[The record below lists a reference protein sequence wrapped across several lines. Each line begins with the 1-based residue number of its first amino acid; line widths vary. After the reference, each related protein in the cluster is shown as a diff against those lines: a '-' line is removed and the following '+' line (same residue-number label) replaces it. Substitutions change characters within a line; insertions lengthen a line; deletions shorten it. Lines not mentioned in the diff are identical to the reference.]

1 MVKFEVIIA
10 QLLLKHDCVIV
21 PQLGGFVTFYK
32 SAVIHPIN
40 HSIQPP
46 SKQLGFNRHLT
57 TSDGLLLNN
66 YVKSTGEAIPK
77 AQAELEQW
85 TQQILNHL
93 ANGQKAHL
101 DGIGTLWT
109 DAQGQMQ
116 FVPSEKFITDFT
128 SFGLSNIQLPAQSQV
143 SSGIQ
148 TTKTAWKK
156 LAVAASVAVL
166 LASGL
171 FVFQHN
177 TTNADTAGWNPDL
190 TASSNQKSE
199 RSSVPNIVIEPTEQN
214 FQKEF
219 LDLWNAKPIAVGQL
233 ANQNVEKTADSRS
246 IQKNDNQPV
255 LNERS
260 KESKSSTAW
269 GKSWVVGGVF
279 KSRDNAQEQVTTMKS
294 QGFTNAQVIPFQDY
308 FYAVYGTA
316 KNDKDEAQLRAK
328 VLTVDPRAWTKR

>member
-66 YVKSTGEAIPK
+66 YVKSTGETITK
-77 AQAELEQW
+77 AQVELEQW

-128 SFGLSNIQLPAQSQV
+128 SFGLSNIQLPAKSQV
-143 SSGIQ
+143 PSDIQ
-148 TTKTAWKK
+148 KTKTAWKK
-156 LAVAASVAVL
+156 LAAAASVAVL

-177 TTNADTAGWNPDL
+177 TTNTDTAGWNPDL
-190 TASSNQKSE
+190 TASSAQKSD
-199 RSSVPNIVIEPTEQN
+199 RPSVPTITSDPRAQN

-219 LDLWNAKPIAVGQL
+219 LDLWNADPIAVDQL
-233 ANQNVEKTADSRS
+233 ATKKVESAETTNDQESEIKPLVTAHSTNNKTAA
-246 IQKNDNQPV
+246 
-255 LNERS
+255 E
-260 KESKSSTAW
+260 W

-294 QGFTNAQVIPFQDY
+294 QGFVNAKVIPFQDY

>member
-66 YVKSTGEAIPK
+66 YVKSTGETIIR
-77 AQAELEQW
+77 AQAQLEQW

-116 FVPSEKFITDFT
+116 FVPSDKFITDFT
-128 SFGLSNIQLPAQSQV
+128 SFGLSNIQLPAKSQV
-143 SSGIQ
+143 PTGVQ
-148 TTKTAWKK
+148 KTKTAWRK
-156 LAVAASVAVL
+156 LAVAASAAIL

-177 TTNADTAGWNPDL
+177 TTNTDTAGWNPDL
-190 TASSNQKSE
+190 TK
-199 RSSVPNIVIEPTEQN
+199 SSVQKFERPSVPTISIVPTEQN

-219 LDLWNAKPIAVGQL
+219 FDLWNAEPIAVAQL
-233 ANQNVEKTADSRS
+233 ATRKVESTKINDIQESDIKPVVIARSTNNKTAA
-246 IQKNDNQPV
+246 
-255 LNERS
+255 E
-260 KESKSSTAW
+260 W

-279 KSRDNAQEQVTTMKS
+279 KSRDNAQEQVNAMKN
-294 QGFTNAQVIPFQDY
+294 QGFANAQVIPFQDF

-316 KNDKDEAQLRAK
+316 KNDKDEAKLRAK

>member
-1 MVKFEVIIA
+1 VKFEVIIA

-66 YVKSTGEAIPK
+66 YVKSTGEALPK

-109 DAQGQMQ
+109 DAQGQMH

-128 SFGLSNIQLPAQSQV
+128 SFGLSNIQLPAKSQV
-143 SSGIQ
+143 PSGIQ

-177 TTNADTAGWNPDL
+177 TTNTDTAGWNPDL
-190 TASSNQKSE
+190 TAPSVQKSE
-199 RSSVPNIVIEPTEQN
+199 RPVVPVISTEPGEQK

-219 LDLWNAKPIAVGQL
+219 LDLWNAEPIAVAQL
-233 ANQNVEKTADSRS
+233 ATKKVVSTEISDAQERETKPMVTARSNNNKTAA
-246 IQKNDNQPV
+246 
-255 LNERS
+255 E
-260 KESKSSTAW
+260 W

-279 KSRDNAQEQVTTMKS
+279 KSRDNAQEQVTTMKN
-294 QGFTNAQVIPFQDY
+294 QGFVNAKVIPFQDY

>member
-101 DGIGTLWT
+101 NGIGTLWT

-128 SFGLSNIQLPAQSQV
+128 SFGLSNIQLPAKSQV
-143 SSGIQ
+143 PSGIQ

-177 TTNADTAGWNPDL
+177 TTNTDTAGWNPDL
-190 TASSNQKSE
+190 TTSSVQKSE
-199 RSSVPNIVIEPTEQN
+199 RPSVPNITTAPTEQN

-219 LDLWNAKPIAVGQL
+219 FDLWNAKPIAVAQL
-233 ANQNVEKTADSRS
+233 ANKKVESAETTNDQESEIKPLVTARSTNNKTAA
-246 IQKNDNQPV
+246 
-255 LNERS
+255 E
-260 KESKSSTAW
+260 W

>member
-1 MVKFEVIIA
+1 MVKFEVIIT

-40 HSIQPP
+40 NSIQPP

-66 YVKSTGEAIPK
+66 YVKSSGESLPK
-77 AQAELEQW
+77 AQAHLEQW

-101 DGIGTLWT
+101 EGIGTLWT

-128 SFGLSNIQLPAQSQV
+128 SFGLSNIHLPGKIQLP
-143 SSGIQ
+143 SGIQ
-148 TTKTAWKK
+148 ASKTAWKK
-156 LAVAASVAVL
+156 LAAAASVAVL
-166 LASGL
+166 LATGL

-177 TTNADTAGWNPDL
+177 TSNTDTAGWNPDL
-190 TASSNQKSE
+190 TGPSALKSE
-199 RSSVPNIVIEPTEQN
+199 RPAVPVISTEAGEQK

-219 LDLWNAKPIAVGQL
+219 LDLWNAEPIAVAQFVTKSVDKTEKS
-233 ANQNVEKTADSRS
+233 VEQVKAV
-246 IQKNDNQPV
+246 QPV
-255 LNERS
+255 ITERS
-260 KESKSSTAW
+260 TSKKTNAEW

-279 KSRDNAQEQVTTMKS
+279 KSRDNAQEQVSAMKT
-294 QGFTNAQVIPFQDY
+294 QGFTKAQVIPFQDY

-316 KNDKDEAQLRAK
+316 KNDKEEAQLRAK

>member
-1 MVKFEVIIA
+1 MKFEVTIA

-77 AQAELEQW
+77 AQAALEQW

-93 ANGQKAHL
+93 ANGLKAHL

-128 SFGLSNIQLPAQSQV
+128 SFGLSNIQLPAKSQV
-143 SSGIQ
+143 HPGIQ
-148 TTKTAWKK
+148 TSKTAWKK

-177 TTNADTAGWNPDL
+177 TTNTDTAGWNPDL
-190 TASSNQKSE
+190 TTSSVQKSE
-199 RSSVPNIVIEPTEQN
+199 RPSVPTITTVHTEQN

-219 LDLWNAKPIAVGQL
+219 FDLWNAEPIAVAQL
-233 ANQNVEKTADSRS
+233 ATKKVESAETTNVQESEIKPLVTARSTNNKTAA
-246 IQKNDNQPV
+246 
-255 LNERS
+255 E
-260 KESKSSTAW
+260 W

-294 QGFTNAQVIPFQDY
+294 QGFANAQVIPFQDY

>member
-1 MVKFEVIIA
+1 MVNFEVIIA

-40 HSIQPP
+40 HSLQPP

-66 YVKSTGEAIPK
+66 YVKSTGEALPK
-77 AQAELEQW
+77 AQAQLEQW

-128 SFGLSNIQLPAQSQV
+128 SFGLSNIQLPAKSQV
-143 SSGIQ
+143 PSGIQ

-177 TTNADTAGWNPDL
+177 TTNTDTAGWNPDL
-190 TASSNQKSE
+190 TASSVQKSE
-199 RSSVPNIVIEPTEQN
+199 RPAVPNIVIEPTEQN

-219 LDLWNAKPIAVGQL
+219 LDLWNAEPIAVAQL
-233 ANQNVEKTADSRS
+233 ANKKVESAETTAGQESEIKPLVTARSTNNKTAT
-246 IQKNDNQPV
+246 
-255 LNERS
+255 E
-260 KESKSSTAW
+260 W

>member
-66 YVKSTGEAIPK
+66 YVKSTGETITK
-77 AQAELEQW
+77 AQVELEQW

-116 FVPSEKFITDFT
+116 FLPSEKFITDFT
-128 SFGLSNIQLPAQSQV
+128 SFGLSNIQLPAKSQV
-143 SSGIQ
+143 PSGIQ
-148 TTKTAWKK
+148 RTKTAWKK

-177 TTNADTAGWNPDL
+177 TTNTDTAGWNPEL
-190 TASSNQKSE
+190 SISSVQKSE
-199 RSSVPNIVIEPTEQN
+199 RPSVPNIDIEPTAQN

-219 LDLWNAKPIAVGQL
+219 LNLWNAEPIAVAQL
-233 ANQNVEKTADSRS
+233 ATQKVESTEINDAQESEIKPVVTARS
-246 IQKNDNQPV
+246 TTK
-255 LNERS
+255 RS
-260 KESKSSTAW
+260 NSEW

-279 KSRDNAQEQVTTMKS
+279 KSKNNAQEQVNEMKN
-294 QGFTNAQVIPFQDY
+294 QGFANAQVIPFQDY

>member
-1 MVKFEVIIA
+1 M
-10 QLLLKHDCVIV
+10 IV

-40 HSIQPP
+40 HSIQSP

-66 YVKSTGEAIPK
+66 YVKSTGEALPK

-109 DAQGQMQ
+109 DAQGQMH

-128 SFGLSNIQLPAQSQV
+128 SFGLSNIQLPAKSQV
-143 SSGIQ
+143 PSGIQ

-177 TTNADTAGWNPDL
+177 TTNTDTAGWNPDL
-190 TASSNQKSE
+190 TAPSVQKSE
-199 RSSVPNIVIEPTEQN
+199 RPVVPVISTEPGEQK

-219 LDLWNAKPIAVGQL
+219 LDLWNAEPIAVAQL
-233 ANQNVEKTADSRS
+233 ATKKVVSTEISDAQERETKPMVTARSNNNKTAA
-246 IQKNDNQPV
+246 
-255 LNERS
+255 E
-260 KESKSSTAW
+260 W

-279 KSRDNAQEQVTTMKS
+279 KSRDNAQEQVTTMKN
-294 QGFTNAQVIPFQDY
+294 QGFVNAKVIPFQDY

>member
-1 MVKFEVIIA
+1 MKFEVIIA

-32 SAVIHPIN
+32 SAVIHPMN

-66 YVKSTGEAIPK
+66 YVKSTGEALPK

-101 DGIGTLWT
+101 EGIGTLWT

-128 SFGLSNIQLPAQSQV
+128 SFGLSNIQLPAKSQV
-143 SSGIQ
+143 PSGIQ

-177 TTNADTAGWNPDL
+177 TTNTDTAGWNPDL
-190 TASSNQKSE
+190 TTPSVQKSE
-199 RSSVPNIVIEPTEQN
+199 RPAVPTILTAPTDQK

-219 LDLWNAKPIAVGQL
+219 FDLWNAEPITVAQL
-233 ANQNVEKTADSRS
+233 ATKKVESAETNDSQES
-246 IQKNDNQPV
+246 EIKPMV
-255 LNERS
+255 TERS
-260 KESKSSTAW
+260 TNNKSAAEW

-279 KSRDNAQEQVTTMKS
+279 RSRDNAQEQVTTMKS
-294 QGFTNAQVIPFQDY
+294 QGFVNAKVIPFQDY

>member
-1 MVKFEVIIA
+1 MKFEVIIA

-66 YVKSTGEAIPK
+66 YVKSTGEALPK

-128 SFGLSNIQLPAQSQV
+128 SFGLSNIQLPAKSQV
-143 SSGIQ
+143 PSGIQ
-148 TTKTAWKK
+148 TTKIAWKK

-177 TTNADTAGWNPDL
+177 TTNTDTAGWNPDL
-190 TASSNQKSE
+190 TAPSVQKSE
-199 RSSVPNIVIEPTEQN
+199 RPVVPVISTEPGEQK

-219 LDLWNAKPIAVGQL
+219 LDLWNAEPIAVAQL
-233 ANQNVEKTADSRS
+233 ATKKVVSTEISDAQERETKPMVTARSNNNKTAA
-246 IQKNDNQPV
+246 
-255 LNERS
+255 E
-260 KESKSSTAW
+260 W

-279 KSRDNAQEQVTTMKS
+279 KSRDNAQEQVTTMKN
-294 QGFTNAQVIPFQDY
+294 QGFVNAKVIPFQDY

>member
-40 HSIQPP
+40 NSIQPP

-57 TSDGLLLNN
+57 TGDGLLLNN
-66 YVKSTGEAIPK
+66 YVKSSGEALPK
-77 AQAELEQW
+77 AQAHLEQW

-128 SFGLSNIQLPAQSQV
+128 SFGLGNIVLPAKNQLPT
-143 SSGIQ
+143 GIQ
-148 TTKTAWKK
+148 ASKTAWKK
-156 LAVAASVAVL
+156 LAAAASVAVL
-166 LASGL
+166 LATGL

-177 TTNADTAGWNPDL
+177 TQNTDTAGWNPEL
-190 TASSNQKSE
+190 TAPSVQKSE
-199 RSSVPNIVIEPTEQN
+199 RPTVPSISTEPGEQN

-219 LDLWNAKPIAVGQL
+219 LNLWNAEPIAVAQL
-233 ANQNVEKTADSRS
+233 VTNTVEKTETRVEQVKAV
-246 IQKNDNQPV
+246 QPV
-255 LNERS
+255 ITERS
-260 KESKSSTAW
+260 TSNKTNAEW

-279 KSRDNAQEQVTTMKS
+279 KSRENAQEQVSAMKT
-294 QGFTNAQVIPFQDY
+294 QGFANAKVIPFQDY

>member
-1 MVKFEVIIA
+1 MKFEVIIT

-46 SKQLGFNRHLT
+46 TKQLGFNRHLT
-57 TSDGLLLNN
+57 NSDGLLLNT
-66 YVKSTGEAIPK
+66 YVKFSGLDLRQ
-77 AQAELEQW
+77 AQQELDQW

-101 DGIGTLWT
+101 VGIGTLWA
-109 DAQGQMQ
+109 DAQGQLQ
-116 FVPSEKFITDFT
+116 FVPSEKFIADFT
-128 SFGLSNIQLPAQSQV
+128 SFGLSNIHLPAKTAKAIQV
-143 SSGIQ
+143 GKSES
-148 TTKTAWKK
+148 AWKK
-156 LAVAASVAVL
+156 IAVAASVAIL

-171 FVFQHN
+171 FVFQN
-177 TTNADTAGWNPDL
+177 NSTQADTAGWNPDL
-190 TASSNQKSE
+190 DPKSHFQSHRPSIPQLKIPASEK
-199 RSSVPNIVIEPTEQN
+199 N

-219 LDLWNAKPIAVGQL
+219 LDLWNAEPIELAQITRTEKKEIDNTPVTQETQAVSQKER
-233 ANQNVEKTADSRS
+233 ATVSKT
-246 IQKNDNQPV
+246 
-255 LNERS
+255 
-260 KESKSSTAW
+260 SSEW

-279 KSRDNAQEQVTTMKS
+279 KSKINAEEQVAQMHD
-294 QGFTNAQVIPFQDY
+294 QGFSQAKVIPFQDY

-316 KNDKDEAQLRAK
+316 KNEREEAQLRAK

>member
-1 MVKFEVIIA
+1 MKFEVIIA

-66 YVKSTGEAIPK
+66 YVKSTGEALPK

-109 DAQGQMQ
+109 DAQGQMH

-128 SFGLSNIQLPAQSQV
+128 SFGLSNIQLPAKSQV
-143 SSGIQ
+143 PSGIQ

-177 TTNADTAGWNPDL
+177 TTNTDTAGWNPDL
-190 TASSNQKSE
+190 TAPSVQKSE
-199 RSSVPNIVIEPTEQN
+199 RPVVPVISTEPGEQK

-219 LDLWNAKPIAVGQL
+219 LDLWNAEPIAVAQL
-233 ANQNVEKTADSRS
+233 ATKKVVSTEISDAQERETKPMVTARSNNNKTAA
-246 IQKNDNQPV
+246 
-255 LNERS
+255 E
-260 KESKSSTAW
+260 W

-279 KSRDNAQEQVTTMKS
+279 KSRDNAQEQVTTMKN
-294 QGFTNAQVIPFQDY
+294 QGFVNAKVIPFQDY